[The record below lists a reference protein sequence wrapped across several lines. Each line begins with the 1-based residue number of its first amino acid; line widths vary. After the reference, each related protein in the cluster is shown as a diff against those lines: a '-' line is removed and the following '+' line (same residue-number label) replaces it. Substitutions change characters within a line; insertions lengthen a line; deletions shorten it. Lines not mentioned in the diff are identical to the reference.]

1 MLEQYKTA
9 GSDREALTCQFA
21 LLGYGECD
29 REALTCQFAL
39 SLGASN
45 FCSLAIG
52 NRSYTDETRLRGLN
66 KIY

>member
-1 MLEQYKTA
+1 MSSIKRQVA
-9 GSDREALTCQFA
+9 IALS
-21 LLGYGECD
+21 GYGGCD
-29 REALTCQFAL
+29 RAVDVVKVIAL
-39 SLGASN
+39 SPSASN